1 MGLCCTTI
9 RMTRTFWRQR
19 GLLLKMK
26 RSYWLSKR
34 CVSRS
39 AIQSFWQRSPRVDS
53 PVRNSFAQ
61 LIARLQLP
69 RRHALRIPTHRE
81 VHREAQRETH
91 TERTHLAR
99 PSKKRRSQQL
109 LRGKSAH
116 SANGCLPASLLRLL
130 RLALLNRA
138 ELLSLLGRDES
149 ADVTLAA
156 PVSGRNEMAVLRQ
169 LLAILREKLVRLDG
183 RVDDAHSAS
192 VVYATIVSDGES
204 TSAPTTD
211 PKHWEILA
219 TVYLKQQRDMLQHA
233 IAECKSRLHAV
244 AAATT
249 RLQSSSDWRMWDYAP
264 ESRRRSDS
272 SNGVLV
278 IELPLSASRWD
289 AHTDAVSCNHAMS
302 PSDRNICATSD
313 VPAGGACFS
322 VPSSELITAKAALE
336 AGEWGELLSTV
347 DGIDE
352 DVTLMLFLIH
362 EKCKCSWEG
371 RQDGQPPPQW
381 LEFLQH
387 PLLHASSGNL
397 APCGW
402 NAAERAL
409 LDGTEA
415 GELIEEAVARLA
427 ELHEALFPAL
437 TDAYPQAFPAVSCHR

>member
-1 MGLCCTTI
+1 MIG
-9 RMTRTFWRQR
+9 
-19 GLLLKMK
+19 
-26 RSYWLSKR
+26 
-34 CVSRS
+34 
-39 AIQSFWQRSPRVDS
+39 
-53 PVRNSFAQ
+53 RN
-61 LIARLQLP
+61 
-69 RRHALRIPTHRE
+69 
-81 VHREAQRETH
+81 
-91 TERTHLAR
+91 
-99 PSKKRRSQQL
+99 
-109 LRGKSAH
+109 
-116 SANGCLPASLLRLL
+116 
-130 RLALLNRA
+130 
-138 ELLSLLGRDES
+138 ES

-183 RVDDAHSAS
+183 RVDDARSAS
-192 VVYATIVSDGES
+192 VVYATIVSGVES

-264 ESRRRSDS
+264 ESRRRSGS

-289 AHTDAVSCNHAMS
+289 AHTDAVSCNHAISGPENRSTRGLNAMS

-313 VPAGGACFS
+313 VLAGGACFS

-362 EKCKCSWEG
+362 EKCKCSWAG
-371 RQDGQPPPQW
+371 RQVGEPPPQW

-409 LDGTEA
+409 LEGTEA
-415 GELIEEAVARLA
+415 GELVEEAVARLA